1 MSTSNLFFKGC
12 FSELTEEQ
20 KAAVEAIS
28 AEGDL
33 KDKSC
38 SREVNTCGMTL
49 QQLLDTYEFYNDQ
62 KGLYRSWGDIYFPW
76 EIKTS
81 TTNLDYVNTN
91 DKWSVSVYKELI
103 SYAIGDRV
111 LYIENDGYLVSLYEA
126 IENISSITGPFDRSK
141 WSKVCSIEV
150 SEPFGL
156 PTIPELL
163 ERYNY
168 YTISLF
174 FEEWEEF
181 SSEWERGLFQES
193 KEACDIADGVRKIQ
207 DSYYSYVSGKDKD
220 CWQKIPKEDLDCLA
234 DNSTDIWEDAR
245 IRKEYFYR
253 EGDYAIVDSNCK
265 DTICLYLNVRSLPAD
280 KENFDIFK
288 TFSLYYDFKGTW
300 SSNGTV
306 ITVNQPGH
314 PYKQFDTIK
323 VAVLNT
329 TTHQPASDID
339 HSTIFLEYI
348 VNSVIDGDN
357 FTYIVPVS
365 LDNIESFNHTINIK
379 QFGPFWEKIYCVGT
393 GQNKCLELQSKKGLP
408 NYQFV
413 EIGSEGHFVEQP
425 IPYYNLEGTSICR
438 QDNLSLDE
446 KANQLPRRVL
456 TQEEIFNLED
466 GNKRND
472 GPEPDYNICP

>member
-12 FSELTEEQ
+12 FSELTKGQ
-20 KAAVEAIS
+20 KAAIEEIC
-28 AEGDL
+28 AEGNL

-49 QQLLDTYEFYNDQ
+49 QQLLDAYEFYNDQ

-111 LYIENDGYLVSLYEA
+111 LYIENDGYLISLYEA
-126 IENISSITGPFDRSK
+126 VENIPSITGPFDHSK
-141 WSKVCSIEV
+141 WSKICSIELP
-150 SEPFGL
+150 EPFGL

-181 SSEWERGLFQES
+181 SSEWERKLFQES
-193 KEACDIADGVRKIQ
+193 KEACDIEDGVRKI
-207 DSYYSYVSGKDKD
+207 
-220 CWQKIPKEDLDCLA
+220 PKKDLDCLA
-234 DNSTDIWEDAR
+234 DNSVDVWKDAR

-253 EGDYAIVDSNCK
+253 EGDYAIVNSDCK
-265 DTICLYLNVRSLPAD
+265 DTVCLYLNVRSLPAD

-300 SSNGTV
+300 SSDGAV

-314 PYKQFDTIK
+314 PYKQYDTIK
-323 VAVLNT
+323 VAILNT
-329 TTHQPASDID
+329 TTHQPASNIED
-339 HSTIFLEYI
+339 HSIIFVDYL
-348 VNSVIDGDN
+348 VDSVIDGDN

-365 LDNIESFNHTINIK
+365 LDNIEPFNYTINIK

-393 GQNKCLELQSKKGLP
+393 GRNKCLEYERKNNLS
-408 NYQFV
+408 NYEV
-413 EIGSEGHFVEQP
+413 VPIGSQGHFVEKP
-425 IPYYNLEGTSICR
+425 IPY
-438 QDNLSLDE
+438 SLAPKE
-446 KANQLPRRVL
+446 QTLNEITEQLPL
-456 TQEEIFNLED
+456 PKILSQKEIDALE
-466 GNKRND
+466 N
-472 GPEPDYNICP
+472 